1 MIQLIYLYLKV
12 ISNSKKSMNQTT
24 LLDTNISS
32 KGVDKHLRRQL
43 IARQNKE
50 EKELLLNNPLIKMID
65 CMIFSPI
72 IYF

>member
-1 MIQLIYLYLKV
+1 
-12 ISNSKKSMNQTT
+12 MNQTT
-24 LLDTNISS
+24 TLFDTNISS

-65 CMIFSPI
+65 CMIFSVI
-72 IYF
+72 FHF